1 METTQNELD
10 NERQMKMEQLSLPP
24 ENIRL
29 NRLNHSKNIHCIS
42 ILLSSSSI
50 VHDYQKQ
57 IDELQ
62 EKFSQ
67 KVDEQISLSERLN
80 EVDLELRK
88 AVDDHASAMV
98 KYQSLVEQ
106 QTLHAEDR

>member
-1 METTQNELD
+1 
-10 NERQMKMEQLSLPP
+10 MEQLSSPP
-24 ENIRL
+24 EDTRL
-29 NRLNHSKNIHCIS
+29 NIPNHSKNIHCIS
-42 ILLSSSSI
+42 LLLSSSSI

-57 IDELQ
+57 IDQLQ
-62 EKFSQ
+62 EKLSQ
-67 KVDEQISLSERLN
+67 KEDEQISLSERFN

-88 AVDDHASAMV
+88 AVNDHASAMV